1 MAASVPDTF
10 CKFYLMKNYKIAHN
24 STTTEAREKNKRD
37 LELLEF
43 ENFSIVYLT
52 KFKNNQI
59 YLIK

>member
-1 MAASVPDTF
+1 
-10 CKFYLMKNYKIAHN
+10 MKNYKIAHN

-59 YLIK
+59 YLIKLATNF